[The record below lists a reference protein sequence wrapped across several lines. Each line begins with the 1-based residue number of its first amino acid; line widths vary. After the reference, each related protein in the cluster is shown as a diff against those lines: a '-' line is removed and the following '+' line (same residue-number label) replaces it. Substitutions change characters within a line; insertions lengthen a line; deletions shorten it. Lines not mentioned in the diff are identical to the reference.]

1 MSLTWTYTP
10 PAGAVKTVTVTFNT
24 GDWVHVR
31 EVNAVFTANGEY
43 DADATEIR
51 VGEVGMGVQNKIITG
66 TLVAPTNDD
75 EQVANTP

>member
-1 MSLTWTYTP
+1 M
-10 PAGAVKTVTVTFNT
+10 
-24 GDWVHVR
+24 R

>member
-31 EVNAVFTANGEY
+31 EVNAVFTENDEY

-66 TLVAPTNDD
+66 ALLAPSNDD
-75 EQVANTP
+75 EQVADTP